1 MKDIRE
7 RLAQIE
13 SDVAKRFTQL
23 LKDQAD
29 FEIIDADDI
38 LNGECPDDYFEMR
51 NDITGNVFDVH
62 VIRVTEEGI
71 LVMEAD
77 DYSKKHLISL
87 SKLGSIDDR
96 INLCGLMEE
105 RLTKV

>member
-1 MKDIRE
+1 MKEFRN
-7 RLAQIE
+7 RLSQLE
-13 SDVAKRFTQL
+13 SEVAKKFSQL
-23 LKDQAD
+23 LKENNNI
-29 FEIIDADDI
+29 EIIDADDI

-51 NDITGNVFDVH
+51 NDITGNVFDIH

-77 DYSKKHLISL
+77 DYSKKHLIGL
-87 SKLGSIDDR
+87 SSLGSIDDR